1 MNNRDNLLYF
11 ILILAVILMLNE
23 HHVLTLAEPFKGV
36 VNSLMQACWGMY
48 WGIEWIMKSVKKLK

>member
-1 MNNRDNLLYF
+1 MYIIFAVSNLNDMIMNNRDNLLYF

-36 VNSLMQACWGMY
+36 VNSLM
-48 WGIEWIMKSVKKLK
+48 